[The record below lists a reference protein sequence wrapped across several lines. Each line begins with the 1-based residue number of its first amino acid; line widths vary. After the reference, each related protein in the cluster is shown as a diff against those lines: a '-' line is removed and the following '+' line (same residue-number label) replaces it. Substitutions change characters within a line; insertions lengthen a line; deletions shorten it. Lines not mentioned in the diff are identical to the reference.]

1 MLFKRRKDDINEI
14 TTTNNLNRNKVIIN
28 DNVIHKDDIMYND
41 SMPIIS
47 NNKIYNEAI
56 KYLRLALNNENA
68 KFRKGQYEAIEAVF
82 TNKRSLVVQKTG
94 WGKSLVYFI
103 STKIN
108 RVNNKGISIV
118 ISPLLVLIDNQIEAA
133 KKLGLECAAI
143 YSGNKEEHESIIFRM
158 KKNKVDIVFTTPESL
173 FSILRPHLKDIYLGM
188 LIIDEAHCISDWGH
202 DFRMSYRKIVDV
214 LAELQG
220 HNFPVLAT
228 TATANNRVIEDLK
241 SQIGPNL
248 HISRGDLFRENLYI
262 QVIDFDSK
270 VKRYGWILQHINK
283 LPGTGIIYCLTT
295 RDCDNLVSFLKQNN
309 VLAESYHSDL
319 DSEVC
324 DINIELFLHNK
335 IKVLVSTIKLGMGY
349 DKPDVSFVIHYQV
362 PKNIVSYYQQIG
374 RAARSIECGYCIL
387 LKGGNDFK
395 ILEHFVEHSFP
406 KEYVMQAVLKCFDNL
421 PWDKDSLS
429 AQAIYKLLN
438 ISSNDIGKALRFLTF
453 DKVLTQDKQ
462 SYSLT
467 GKKFVFKK
475 DYYDEIKSIRYEEI
489 EQLKQLFIT
498 NKCINR
504 EILDALDDSIST
516 NCNKCKN
523 CIGSEILPIEISD
536 KYITIAEEYLENSY
550 IEIVPKD
557 KYRVKIHGT
566 GQYEYPNRPYW
577 EYRGRYI
584 PAEYEEKE
592 VTPGVALS
600 KYGDEGIGS
609 IIGECKYNNKSY
621 PEEVYIKAEHVLKDF
636 VKKYNNDMITFIPSL
651 NNKLMDEFAE
661 NLAKR
666 MNIKFVKCFE
676 KINNLSQKSM
686 ENYVWQKKNAK
697 ENYRLIYKGVSNKN
711 ILLIDDMVD
720 SGYTLTYQAIK
731 LLEEGA
737 NCVIPMALAD
747 SSVRSVDND

>member
-1 MLFKRRKDDINEI
+1 MLFKREKNNNKINEK
-14 TTTNNLNRNKVIIN
+14 NNLNNNKGIIN
-28 DNVIHKDDIMYND
+28 NNVIHKDDIMYND
-41 SMPIIS
+41 SEPVIG
-47 NNKIYNEAI
+47 NNKIFNEAI
-56 KYLRLALNNENA
+56 KYLRLALNNKNA
-68 KFRKGQYEAIEAVF
+68 NFRKGQYEAIEAVF

-108 RVNNKGISIV
+108 RINHKGISIV

-133 KKLGLECAAI
+133 KKVGLECAAI
-143 YSGNKEEHESIIFRM
+143 YSGNKEEHESIIRRM
-158 KKNKVDIVFTTPESL
+158 KDNKVDIVFTTPESL
-173 FSILRPHLKDIYLGM
+173 FSIVRPYLKDIYLGM

-220 HNFPVLAT
+220 KDFPVLAT

-241 SQIGPNL
+241 NQIGPNL
-248 HISRGDLFRENLYI
+248 HISRGNLFRDNLYI

-295 RDCDNLVSFLKQNN
+295 RDCDNLADFLKQNN
-309 VLAESYHSDL
+309 IMAESYHSDL
-319 DSEVC
+319 DNEVC
-324 DINIELFLHNK
+324 DRHIELFLKNK

-387 LKGGNDFK
+387 LKGGNDFN
-395 ILEHFVEHSFP
+395 ILEHFIEHSFP
-406 KEYVMQAVLKCFDNL
+406 KEDIMNAVLKCFDNL
-421 PWDKDSLS
+421 GWDENSLS
-429 AQAIYKLLN
+429 AQAIYKKLN
-438 ISSNDIGKALRFLTF
+438 KSSNDIGKALRFLTF
-453 DKVLTQDKQ
+453 DKVLSQEKQ

-467 GKKFVFKK
+467 GKKFVYKK
-475 DYYDEIKSIRYEEI
+475 EYYDEIKTIRYEEI
-489 EQLKQLFIT
+489 EQLKRLFIT
-498 NKCINR
+498 NKCINK
-504 EILDALDDSIST
+504 EILNALDDSISV

-523 CIGSEILPIEISD
+523 CLGKDILPVEIDD
-536 KYITIAEEYLENSY
+536 KFLMIAKEYLENSY
-550 IEIVPKD
+550 IEIIPKD
-557 KYRVKIHGT
+557 KYRVKIPGT

-584 PAEYEEKE
+584 PVEYKEKE
-592 VTPGVALS
+592 VTPGFALS

-621 PEEVYIKAEHVLKDF
+621 PEEVYIKAEHILKEF
-636 VKKYNNDMITFIPSL
+636 IKKYKIDTITFIPSL

-661 NLAKR
+661 KLAKR
-666 MNIKFVKCFE
+666 INIKFIKCFE
-676 KINNLSQKSM
+676 KVNNLSQKSM

-697 ENYRLIYKGVSNKN
+697 ENYRLIYKGLLNKN